1 MQDFASWEAQGVVD
15 DTEWHRSLVV
25 IKGLIIVDVTV
36 NFVVNWKY
44 LEEAHDFISL
54 MMSYAFTLHGL
65 SSPSTSCAGKNTE
78 QHYANSL
85 KSKMQ
90 IWKYF
95 CSSVYTGQS
104 HWRGS
109 IGAIFLPVQCYW
121 EVTAIWNAH
130 INLQLTSPSLGLS
143 FHSTKILYI
152 SYSLSSHFL
161 HLVDSGLLR
170 ELRSEKIETRVGL
183 NGGRTARM
191 PSVGLRRTTRVFGVI
206 KGVDGARVLRS
217 GRRLWQESGDGKL
230 RRSNDGDEWYRT
242 IIKNDNNYQTK
253 NQNKN
258 SDLKYKENS
267 GWAHDDKLKK
277 DLGVVIAIAAPKR
290 IKSVKSEKKF
300 GIVYRRKRKRLGG
313 EKSEDSEDK
322 KFGIQFSRRQR
333 RSLDDESSESLV
345 CTPELVVLVDDFSSS
360 SSNGLSC
367 FLSSVLRYIKRVN
380 LSLSELADFLL
391 SEPISSVFA
400 SNGLHFARD
409 LSADRIGI
417 CKFFGTRQLLPMFSV
432 DFSSIPLCFVHMHL
446 SLFVRFKFLSP
457 IPVNNSSDEDDE
469 DDDVMMSGSKVDQSC
484 MTMKTDFA
492 LKITAVPE
500 IDNFGS
506 KAVVHPSVRASKL
519 AGRSTQYRNG
529 LNSRGIQKRRS
540 SLRRGRPRNSAIAGL
555 HKASGALVSDL
566 ISSRRKGIPFS
577 SVVSKNKLRRSIR
590 SSPAANIKEI
600 NSAAVGVKKDMN
612 MSSCSANILV
622 SESDRCYRIEGATV
636 MFEFTG
642 SREWV
647 LVVKKDGLTRYTH
660 LAQKSMRTCASNR
673 FTHDIIWTGDDNWKL
688 EFPNRQD
695 WFIFKELYKECSDC
709 NVPASVSKVISVPGV
724 REVIGYENG
733 SGAPFFRPYA
743 YISSKNDEV
752 ARALARST
760 ASYDMDSEDEE
771 WLKKYNNDFLAE
783 SDHLSEDNFEL
794 LIDGLEKSYYCNPDD
809 FTDENAAA
817 KYCKDFGWREVAE
830 AVYSYWM
837 KKRKQKCS
845 PLLRVFQGHQAKK
858 TPVIPKPVLRKRRSF
873 KRPPSQF
880 GRGKQPSLLP

>member
-1 MQDFASWEAQGVVD
+1 
-15 DTEWHRSLVV
+15 
-25 IKGLIIVDVTV
+25 
-36 NFVVNWKY
+36 
-44 LEEAHDFISL
+44 
-54 MMSYAFTLHGL
+54 
-65 SSPSTSCAGKNTE
+65 
-78 QHYANSL
+78 
-85 KSKMQ
+85 
-90 IWKYF
+90 
-95 CSSVYTGQS
+95 
-104 HWRGS
+104 
-109 IGAIFLPVQCYW
+109 
-121 EVTAIWNAH
+121 
-130 INLQLTSPSLGLS
+130 
-143 FHSTKILYI
+143 
-152 SYSLSSHFL
+152 
-161 HLVDSGLLR
+161 
-170 ELRSEKIETRVGL
+170 
-183 NGGRTARM
+183 M

-230 RRSNDGDEWYRT
+230 RRSNDGDEWYDT

-300 GIVYRRKRKRLGG
+300 GIVYRRKRKRFGG

-345 CTPELVVLVDDFSSS
+345 CTPELVVLVEDFSSS

-380 LSLSELADFLL
+380 LSVSELADFLL

-457 IPVNNSSDEDDE
+457 IPVNNSLDEDDE

-484 MTMKTDFA
+484 TTMKTDFA

-600 NSAAVGVKKDMN
+600 NCAAVGVKTDMD

-724 REVIGYENG
+724 REVLGYENG
-733 SGAPFFRPYA
+733 GGAPFFRPYA

-817 KYCKDFGWREVAE
+817 KYCKDFGRREVAE

-873 KRPPSQF
+873 KRSPSQF
-880 GRGKQPSLLP
+880 GRGKQPSLLPAMAAEQDALEGYNSMHKIEEAENSVKRSLEAAILKRRRAQLLMKNADLATYKAAMALKIAEAALFASSTDVAVTQLCD